1 MISTATYPNPHHLST
16 CPNSEVFYTYP
27 SNMSIAWTYR
37 TPSVHF
43 LAEFGQVNG
52 RGHLAGRVKTPMHET
67 LNEKDSGPLC
77 GQFAE
82 SANLEQAINANLR
95 GLGYGSRE

>member
-52 RGHLAGRVKTPMHET
+52 RGRLIRFT
-67 LNEKDSGPLC
+67 DSSSPNHAFEVNLKELC
-77 GQFAE
+77 
-82 SANLEQAINANLR
+82 
-95 GLGYGSRE
+95 YGG